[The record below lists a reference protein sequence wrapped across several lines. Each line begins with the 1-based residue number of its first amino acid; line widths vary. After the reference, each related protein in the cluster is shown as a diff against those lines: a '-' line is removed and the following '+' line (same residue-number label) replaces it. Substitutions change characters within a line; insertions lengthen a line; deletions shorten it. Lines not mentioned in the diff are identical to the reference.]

1 MVYGQCVTAGLD
13 VNAIH
18 LVEREDGTE
27 AASRARFTGEAFVR
41 FGSAEQ
47 AARAHECHMKMIGHR
62 LGRACVA
69 AQYSAG
75 RAMGLW
81 ATGETL
87 HISQPMYVPLW
98 AKTASYKTAPD
109 TTEIVSRR
117 VCWQNAKA

>member
-1 MVYGQCVTAGLD
+1 MTAGLD

-62 LGRACVA
+62 LGRACSSA
-69 AQYSAG
+69 RYSAG
-75 RAMGLW
+75 RAMGMW
-81 ATGETL
+81 RQRGKHNT
-87 HISQPMYVPLW
+87 YVDPTPLW
-98 AKTASYKTAPD
+98 AKTA
-109 TTEIVSRR
+109 
-117 VCWQNAKA
+117 

>member
-1 MVYGQCVTAGLD
+1 VTAGLD

-27 AASRARFTGEAFVR
+27 AASRARFTGEAYVR

-62 LGRACVA
+62 LGRACSSA
-69 AQYSAG
+69 RYSAG

-81 ATGETL
+81 GQRENTMAYVD
-87 HISQPMYVPLW
+87 PMYNPFMGKDSIIHL
-98 AKTASYKTAPD
+98 PP
-109 TTEIVSRR
+109 RH
-117 VCWQNAKA
+117 